1 MKVSVITVCLNA
13 YNTLHRCL
21 DSVKNQNYQEIEQ
34 IIVDGRST
42 DGTQKIIESYKK
54 NINKI
59 IIEKD
64 KGIYDAMNK
73 GLRNATGEIVCF
85 LNSDDFYSSKNI
97 ISYVVQKFKEE
108 NIDVFAGDV
117 AFFKKNN
124 ESKIIRKFSSSVFA
138 PEKMKYGLMPAHP
151 ALFLRRELVNKIGF
165 FKENYKIAGDFEF
178 MLRIFKNI
186 NIEIEKNTHNII
198 VGPNGSGKSTL
209 LGLLAGILYP
219 ESGKIYS
226 YEETFGYIG
235 PVPLIFSETLKY
247 NLTYGNENETGNAD
261 NFIADSCV
269 SSSIFAIYLHRR
281 YWRIHQDNLDQS
293 PVVLSVEW
301 S

>member
-186 NIEIEKNTHNII
+186 NIKYLYQPKII
-198 VGPNGSGKSTL
+198 VHMQIGGISTRGIKSYL
-209 LGLLAGILYP
+209 LSNKEILRACKENNVKTNFLNIFLRYFY
-219 ESGKIYS
+219 KIK
-226 YEETFGYIG
+226 E
-235 PVPLIFSETLKY
+235 LIVK
-247 NLTYGNENETGNAD
+247 
-261 NFIADSCV
+261 
-269 SSSIFAIYLHRR
+269 
-281 YWRIHQDNLDQS
+281 Q
-293 PVVLSVEW
+293 
-301 S
+301 